1 MSNNSSKKHT
11 HQPEDNKYLNMDLLR
26 FTTAGSVDD
35 GKSTLIGRLLYDSK
49 SIFEDQME
57 AIEKSSKSSGEEE
70 VNLALLTDGLK
81 AEREQK
87 ITIDVAYRYFAT
99 PKRKFIIADTPGHTQ
114 YTRNMVTGASTAELA
129 IVLLD
134 ASKGVLTQSR
144 RHAFISSL
152 LKIPHLVVAV
162 NKMDLVDYDEGR
174 FNEIVSE
181 FREFAK
187 KLEIDN
193 ITYIPISA
201 LKGDNVVSKSRI
213 SAKSGLPGD
222 DGKNLE
228 SGSSQNTGQPS
239 GSRQTGGETNHMS
252 WYNGPT
258 LLHHLETVKV
268 DASRNVI
275 DFRFPVQYVIRPNQN
290 FRGFSGQISS
300 GRIKPGDEVTALPS
314 KISSRVKEIVTKDG
328 NLEEAFAG
336 DSVVLTIEDE
346 IDISRGDMIVR
357 KNNVPEVTTAFE
369 GYLCWMNEEAM
380 EPGRQYLM
388 MHTTKTTPVFIDKLI
403 YKMNV
408 DTLSREDA
416 DRLQLN
422 EIGRAKFRTAQP
434 LFIDAYQ
441 VNQKTGSF
449 VIIDPASNVTVG
461 AGMIRAG
468 STESNGRG
476 ELTDDGRRKTGEPS
490 VAGPPSSVS
499 PNVTWEP
506 WNIPREERE
515 KRNGHEANVLWLTGI
530 SGAGKSTI
538 AKALEK
544 KLWEEGKQTIL
555 LDGDQVRHGL
565 NGDLGFSP
573 EDRTENIRRVGE
585 VARLFFEHGNIVICT
600 FVSPYKADRDRVR
613 SLVPEGRFREIHI
626 TCSSET
632 AQKRDPK
639 GLYEKAKKGEIKGLT
654 GYDGEYQMPDKAT
667 LTIDTDDVDVNLAVE
682 KLVQILKK

>member
-1 MSNNSSKKHT
+1 MSKDNGKT
-11 HQPEDNKYLNMDLLR
+11 TTTTQEPDNKYLDMDLLR

-57 AIEKSSKSSGEEE
+57 AIEKTSKSSGEEE

-81 AEREQK
+81 AEREHK

-129 IVLLD
+129 IVLID

-152 LKIPHLVVAV
+152 LKIPHLVVAI
-162 NKMDLVDYDEGR
+162 NKMDLVDYDENR
-174 FNEIVSE
+174 FNEILSD

-187 KLEIDN
+187 KLEIND

-201 LKGDNVVSKSRI
+201 LKGDNVVSKTRT
-213 SAKSGLPGD
+213 
-222 DGKNLE
+222 KNGTE
-228 SGSSQNTGQPS
+228 S
-239 GSRQTGGETNHMS
+239 NHMP

-290 FRGFSGQISS
+290 FRGFSGKISS
-300 GRIKPGDEVTALPS
+300 GRIKPGDEITALPS
-314 KISSRVKEIVTKDG
+314 KISSRVKEIVTKDE
-328 NLEEAFAG
+328 NLDEAVAG

-357 KNNVPEVTTAFE
+357 KNNVPEVTTKFE
-369 GYLCWMNEEAM
+369 AYLCWMNEEAM

-388 MHTTKTTPVFIDKLI
+388 MHTTKTTPVFVDKLI

-408 DTLSREDA
+408 DTLGQENA
-416 DRLQLN
+416 ENLQLN
-422 EIGRAKFRTAQP
+422 EIGRAKFTTAQP

-449 VIIDPASNVTVG
+449 IIIDPASNVTLG
-461 AGMIRAG
+461 AGMIRSS

-476 ELTDDGRRKTGEPS
+476 DADVKEAKT
-490 VAGPPSSVS
+490 PP
-499 PNVTWEP
+499 
-506 WNIPREERE
+506 
-515 KRNGHEANVLWLTGI
+515 
-530 SGAGKSTI
+530 
-538 AKALEK
+538 
-544 KLWEEGKQTIL
+544 
-555 LDGDQVRHGL
+555 
-565 NGDLGFSP
+565 
-573 EDRTENIRRVGE
+573 
-585 VARLFFEHGNIVICT
+585 
-600 FVSPYKADRDRVR
+600 
-613 SLVPEGRFREIHI
+613 
-626 TCSSET
+626 
-632 AQKRDPK
+632 
-639 GLYEKAKKGEIKGLT
+639 
-654 GYDGEYQMPDKAT
+654 YQGG
-667 LTIDTDDVDVNLAVE
+667 
-682 KLVQILKK
+682 